1 MIDRHSDNEIR
12 DLLSTVT
19 RVAVVGASA
28 SEEKPAYFVPAVMQN
43 EGYEILPI
51 NPGQAGKEILGQKVY
66 ASLADVEGRIDMV
79 DVFRRPDH
87 VEGVV
92 DEILALPEK
101 PKVIW
106 LQIGVYNE
114 AAVKKAEAAGI
125 TVVTERCPKVE
136 IPRLSP
142 TTPSR
147 R

>member
-1 MIDRHSDNEIR
+1 MIDKHSDTEIR
-12 DLLSTVT
+12 DILSSVK
-19 RVAVVGASA
+19 RIAIVGASA
-28 SEEKPAYFVPAVMQN
+28 SEDKPANFVPAVLQR

-51 NPGQAGKEILGQKVY
+51 NPGQAGKEILGEPVH
-66 ASLADVEGRIDMV
+66 ASLADIDGPIDMV

-92 DEILALPEK
+92 DEILALPQK

-142 TTPSR
+142 ETPNR